1 MQVAGTVTQLT
12 NSPGTH
18 EVSCLCDMPENAE
31 EGLLVHC
38 DSCNKWVHCKCYSLD
53 EQTIGRDRFGGLH
66 PITALQLYTSI
77 ALPRMLYG
85 AEIWC
90 ITNTELKMFERAHR
104 RILRTIQGLPI
115 RCPKESIGTLLGCST
130 ISDLITYKKLSFLI
144 SNAALPP
151 TALPGQVLQ
160 CRL

>member
-1 MQVAGTVTQLT
+1 
-12 NSPGTH
+12 
-18 EVSCLCDMPENAE
+18 MPENAE

-144 SNAALPP
+144 SNAAL
-151 TALPGQVLQ
+151 LLLLYQDKCSNVDSKNLSRKPGSPCLKL
-160 CRL
+160 RLTT